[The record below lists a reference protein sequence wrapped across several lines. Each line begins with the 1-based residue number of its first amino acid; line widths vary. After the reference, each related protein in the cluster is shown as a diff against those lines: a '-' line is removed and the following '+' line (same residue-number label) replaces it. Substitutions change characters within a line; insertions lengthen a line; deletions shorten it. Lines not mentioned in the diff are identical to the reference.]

1 MAFSARFLRAVVA
14 EIARCENR
22 IDRLDARIER
32 TRAAAAKDKLS
43 VERAEWVRYERWLRE
58 HFLA

>member
-1 MAFSARFLRAVVA
+1 MVA

-43 VERAEWVRYERWLRE
+43 ADRAEWVRYERWLRE
-58 HFLA
+58 HFLS